1 MPAFRGIV
9 WYSARLTRYDY
20 FHTLD
25 RMKTAI
31 SIPDPIFQAA
41 ELFAHH
47 FGISRSE
54 LYAKAI
60 EEYIASRRFMNVTAA
75 LNKIYGDEPSGLDDE
90 LYSMQIKSIPREE
103 W

>member
-1 MPAFRGIV
+1 
-9 WYSARLTRYDY
+9 
-20 FHTLD
+20 
-25 RMKTAI
+25 MKTAI

-54 LYAKAI
+54 LYAKAL
-60 EEYIASRRFMNVTAA
+60 EEYIASRRFLNVTDA
-75 LNKIYGDEPSGLDDE
+75 LNKIYGEESSGLDDE
-90 LYSMQIKSIPREE
+90 LYSMQIKSIPHEE

>member
-1 MPAFRGIV
+1 
-9 WYSARLTRYDY
+9 
-20 FHTLD
+20 
-25 RMKTAI
+25 MKTAV

-41 ELFAHH
+41 EVFAHH

-60 EEYIASRRFMNVTAA
+60 KEYIASRRYINVTEE
-75 LNKIYGDEPSGLDDE
+75 LNKIYADESSHLENE

>member
-1 MPAFRGIV
+1 
-9 WYSARLTRYDY
+9 
-20 FHTLD
+20 
-25 RMKTAI
+25 MKTAI

-54 LYAKAI
+54 LYSKALA
-60 EEYIASRRFMNVTAA
+60 EYIASRRFINVTEA
-75 LNKIYGDEPSGLDDE
+75 LNKIYGDEPSTLDDE
-90 LYSMQIKSIPREE
+90 LYSMQIKSIPHEE

>member
-1 MPAFRGIV
+1 
-9 WYSARLTRYDY
+9 
-20 FHTLD
+20 
-25 RMKTAI
+25 MKTAI

-54 LYAKAI
+54 LYAKALQ
-60 EEYIASRRFMNVTAA
+60 EYITSRRFINVTAA
-75 LNKIYGDEPSGLDDE
+75 LDKIYGDESSALDNE

>member
-1 MPAFRGIV
+1 
-9 WYSARLTRYDY
+9 
-20 FHTLD
+20 
-25 RMKTAI
+25 MKTAI

-54 LYAKAI
+54 LYAKAL
-60 EEYIASRRFMNVTAA
+60 EEYIASRRFLNVTDA
-75 LNKIYGDEPSGLDDE
+75 LNKIYGEEFSGLDDE
-90 LYSMQIKSIPREE
+90 LYSMQIKSIPHEE

>member
-1 MPAFRGIV
+1 MPAFRGFV

-41 ELFAHH
+41 ELFAHQPVAH
-47 FGISRSE
+47 YRSIFGVDLVLWR
-54 LYAKAI
+54 
-60 EEYIASRRFMNVTAA
+60 TGAA
-75 LNKIYGDEPSGLDDE
+75 GFYPGAAGV
-90 LYSMQIKSIPREE
+90 
-103 W
+103 

>member
-1 MPAFRGIV
+1 
-9 WYSARLTRYDY
+9 
-20 FHTLD
+20 
-25 RMKTAI
+25 MKTAI

-54 LYAKAI
+54 LYAKAL
-60 EEYIASRRFMNVTAA
+60 EEYIASRRFMNVTDA
-75 LNKIYGDEPSGLDDE
+75 LNKIYGEEPPTLDDE
-90 LYSMQIKSIPREE
+90 LYSMQIKSIPHEA

>member
-1 MPAFRGIV
+1 
-9 WYSARLTRYDY
+9 
-20 FHTLD
+20 
-25 RMKTAI
+25 MKTAI

-41 ELFAHH
+41 ELFANH

-60 EEYIASRRFMNVTAA
+60 EEYIASRRFMNVTEA
-75 LNKIYGDEPSGLDDE
+75 LNKIYGDEPSNLDDE
-90 LYSMQIKSIPREE
+90 LYSMQIKSIPHEE

>member
-1 MPAFRGIV
+1 
-9 WYSARLTRYDY
+9 
-20 FHTLD
+20 
-25 RMKTAI
+25 MKTAI

-54 LYAKAI
+54 LYAKAL
-60 EEYIASRRFMNVTAA
+60 EEYIASRRFINVTDA
-75 LNKIYGDEPSGLDDE
+75 LNKIYGEEFSGLDDE
-90 LYSMQIKSIPREE
+90 LYSMQIKSIPHEE

>member
-1 MPAFRGIV
+1 
-9 WYSARLTRYDY
+9 
-20 FHTLD
+20 
-25 RMKTAI
+25 MKTAI

-54 LYAKAI
+54 LYAKAL
-60 EEYIASRRFMNVTAA
+60 EEYLASRRFINITET
-75 LNKIYGDEPSGLDDE
+75 LNKIYGDEHESAALDDE
-90 LYSMQIKSIPREE
+90 LYAMQIKSIPHEE

>member
-1 MPAFRGIV
+1 
-9 WYSARLTRYDY
+9 
-20 FHTLD
+20 
-25 RMKTAI
+25 MKTAI

-54 LYAKAI
+54 LYAKALQ
-60 EEYIASRRFMNVTAA
+60 EYIASRRFINVTVA
-75 LNKIYGDEPSGLDDE
+75 LDKIYGDEASALDNE

>member
-1 MPAFRGIV
+1 
-9 WYSARLTRYDY
+9 
-20 FHTLD
+20 
-25 RMKTAI
+25 MKTAI

-41 ELFAHH
+41 ELFANH

-60 EEYIASRRFMNVTAA
+60 EEYIASRRFINVTEA
-75 LNKIYGDEPSGLDDE
+75 LNKIYEDEPSTIDDE
-90 LYSMQIKSIPREE
+90 LYSMQIKSIPHEE

>member
-1 MPAFRGIV
+1 
-9 WYSARLTRYDY
+9 
-20 FHTLD
+20 
-25 RMKTAI
+25 MKTAI

-60 EEYIASRRFMNVTAA
+60 EEYIASRRFTNVTDS
-75 LNKIYGDEPSGLDDE
+75 LNKIYGDEPSSLLDDE
-90 LYSMQIKSIPREE
+90 LYSMQIKSIPHEE

>member
-1 MPAFRGIV
+1 
-9 WYSARLTRYDY
+9 
-20 FHTLD
+20 
-25 RMKTAI
+25 MKTAI

-41 ELFAHH
+41 ELFANH

-60 EEYIASRRFMNVTAA
+60 EEYLASRRFMNVTAA
-75 LNKIYGDEPSGLDDE
+75 LNKIYGDEPSVLDDE

>member
-1 MPAFRGIV
+1 
-9 WYSARLTRYDY
+9 
-20 FHTLD
+20 
-25 RMKTAI
+25 MKTAI

-54 LYAKAI
+54 LYAKALQ
-60 EEYIASRRFMNVTAA
+60 EYIASRRFINVTAA
-75 LNKIYGDEPSGLDDE
+75 LDKIYGDESSALDNE